1 MVSITKVNAELSQL
15 IKDKKAR
22 TLVLALEFF
31 EFVNGRIASENIR
44 EFKNIA
50 DFKAFVDEEI
60 EHADS
65 VTYDPHSFN
74 GVKTIYIVQGSEEKL
89 REIKKNCNSHADME
103 KYVNTQT
110 SEFSITVIKIKPK
123 EV

>member
-1 MVSITKVNAELSQL
+1 MISITKKDAVSQL
-15 IKDKKAR
+15 IKDGKAR
-22 TLVLALEFF
+22 TLVLASEFF
-31 EFVNGRIASENIR
+31 EFVSGRIASENIR

-74 GVKTIYIVQGSEEKL
+74 GENYIYCSRIRRKT
-89 REIKKNCNSHADME
+89 
-103 KYVNTQT
+103 
-110 SEFSITVIKIKPK
+110 
-123 EV
+123 